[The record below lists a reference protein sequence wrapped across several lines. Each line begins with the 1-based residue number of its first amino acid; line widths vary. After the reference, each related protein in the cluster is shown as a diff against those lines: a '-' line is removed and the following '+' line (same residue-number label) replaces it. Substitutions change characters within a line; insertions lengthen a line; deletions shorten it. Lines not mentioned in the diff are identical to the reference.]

1 MKTEDDVGSPESGV
15 IGGKQP
21 IMGDGKQ
28 IWVHCKAVRITL
40 CILFSV
46 CQDEVFLCS
55 LGCLGTLC
63 RPGWPLTQRS
73 FYLPNAGTKGMH
85 YYYYLGFVF
94 LFLFCYYYFFMCI
107 GIFPACYVWGR
118 LVPWN
123 WSWQL
128 WAATWV
134 LGTEPESFGR
144 AASVLNH
151 WAISPATPRMTL
163 NFQLQEISQPPT
175 QMELQASHPVS
186 LQKRRIFFNYFKLCV
201 CVCLTMWTR
210 VHTPQMPETK
220 DPHGGRLGNQKSNFS
235 SLEEQEGLSCWAIH
249 QPRGRIQLCGFYC
262 LEQPSFRYDRTDSNK
277 KIISLVKREKFFT
290 SVVLLNVLYW
300 LVGWFWVLF
309 FVLVCLFWIRGLVMC
324 TPVYAQT

>member
-94 LFLFCYYYFFMCI
+94 LFLFCYYYFFHVHWY
-107 GIFPACYVWGR
+107 FPCM
-118 LVPWN
+118 LC
-123 WSWQL
+123 L
-128 WAATWV
+128 
-134 LGTEPESFGR
+134 R
-144 AASVLNH
+144 AS
-151 WAISPATPRMTL
+151 
-163 NFQLQEISQPPT
+163 
-175 QMELQASHPVS
+175 
-186 LQKRRIFFNYFKLCV
+186 
-201 CVCLTMWTR
+201 
-210 VHTPQMPETK
+210 
-220 DPHGGRLGNQKSNFS
+220 G
-235 SLEEQEGLSCWAIH
+235 SLELELTVVSCH
-249 QPRGRIQLCGFYC
+249 
-262 LEQPSFRYDRTDSNK
+262 
-277 KIISLVKREKFFT
+277 
-290 SVVLLNVLYW
+290 
-300 LVGWFWVLF
+300 VGA
-309 FVLVCLFWIRGLVMC
+309 GN
-324 TPVYAQT
+324 

>member
-1 MKTEDDVGSPESGV
+1 MMTSFEWSTTS
-15 IGGKQP
+15 
-21 IMGDGKQ
+21 
-28 IWVHCKAVRITL
+28 
-40 CILFSV
+40 FSKEG
-46 CQDEVFLCS
+46 QKWNK
-55 LGCLGTLC
+55 LGTTVEFIINLS
-63 RPGWPLTQRS
+63 WFQQILPL
-73 FYLPNAGTKGMH
+73 Y
-85 YYYYLGFVF
+85 F
-94 LFLFCYYYFFMCI
+94 L
-107 GIFPACYVWGR
+107 
-118 LVPWN
+118 
-123 WSWQL
+123 
-128 WAATWV
+128 
-134 LGTEPESFGR
+134 
-144 AASVLNH
+144 
-151 WAISPATPRMTL
+151 
-163 NFQLQEISQPPT
+163 
-175 QMELQASHPVS
+175 
-186 LQKRRIFFNYFKLCV
+186 KKIFFNYFKLCV

>member
-134 LGTEPESFGR
+134 LGIEVRWKS
-144 AASVLNH
+144 
-151 WAISPATPRMTL
+151 
-163 NFQLQEISQPPT
+163 
-175 QMELQASHPVS
+175 SHYS
-186 LQKRRIFFNYFKLCV
+186 
-201 CVCLTMWTR
+201 
-210 VHTPQMPETK
+210 
-220 DPHGGRLGNQKSNFS
+220 
-235 SLEEQEGLSCWAIH
+235 
-249 QPRGRIQLCGFYC
+249 
-262 LEQPSFRYDRTDSNK
+262 
-277 KIISLVKREKFFT
+277 
-290 SVVLLNVLYW
+290 
-300 LVGWFWVLF
+300 
-309 FVLVCLFWIRGLVMC
+309 
-324 TPVYAQT
+324 